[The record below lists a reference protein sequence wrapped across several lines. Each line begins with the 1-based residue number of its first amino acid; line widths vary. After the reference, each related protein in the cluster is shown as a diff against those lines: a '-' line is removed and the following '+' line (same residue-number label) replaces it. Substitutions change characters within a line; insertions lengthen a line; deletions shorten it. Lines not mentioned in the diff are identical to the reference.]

1 MSSAQRRRV
10 VVTGVGMVAP
20 VGIGKGDCWK
30 NLIEGVGGIGPIT
43 RFDASEFAS
52 TIAGEVKDFDPT
64 RWVQKREVK
73 RIDLYSQYAM
83 AAALEAVEDASLD
96 VGAEDATRCG
106 CVIGTGIGGLPTI
119 EEQFQRFLEKGPGK
133 VSAFL
138 VPKMMANAASGL
150 VAIRVGLKGPNHGCV
165 SACAS
170 GAHSVGD
177 AFRMI
182 LDDWADVMVCGGSE
196 SPITY
201 LGVSGFSSLKA
212 LSTRNDDPERASRPF
227 DRDRDGFV
235 VAEGAGILVIEELE
249 HARKRGARIY
259 AEVLGFGASCD
270 AYHITA
276 PEESGEGPARAMRW
290 ALKDARLAPEDIDY
304 VNAHG
309 TSTIYN
315 DRVETK
321 SLKMVFG
328 DHAKKLA
335 VSSTKSMTGHLLGG
349 SGALEAAITSLAI
362 SEGVVPPTVNYET
375 PDPEC
380 DLDYV
385 PNAAR
390 KMEVRAA
397 ISNSLGFGGH
407 NAVICL
413 GKPGD

>member
-10 VVTGVGMVAP
+10 VVTGVGMISP
-20 VGIGKGDCWK
+20 VGIGRHDCWK
-30 NLIEGVGGIGPIT
+30 NLVEGVSGIGPIT

-52 TIAGEVKDFDPT
+52 TIAGEIKDFDPT
-64 RWVQKREVK
+64 RWVPKREVK

-96 VGAEDATRCG
+96 VSAEDATRCG

-119 EEQFQRFLEKGPGK
+119 EAQFQRFLEKGPSK

-182 LDDWADVMVCGGSE
+182 QDDWADVMVCGGSE

-212 LSTRNDDPERASRPF
+212 LSTRNDEPQRASRPF

-235 VAEGAGILVIEELE
+235 VAEGAGILILEELG
-249 HARKRGARIY
+249 HARKRGAQIY
-259 AEVLGFGASCD
+259 AEVLGFGS
-270 AYHITA
+270 
-276 PEESGEGPARAMRW
+276 
-290 ALKDARLAPEDIDY
+290 
-304 VNAHG
+304 
-309 TSTIYN
+309 
-315 DRVETK
+315 
-321 SLKMVFG
+321 
-328 DHAKKLA
+328 
-335 VSSTKSMTGHLLGG
+335 
-349 SGALEAAITSLAI
+349 
-362 SEGVVPPTVNYET
+362 
-375 PDPEC
+375 
-380 DLDYV
+380 
-385 PNAAR
+385 
-390 KMEVRAA
+390 
-397 ISNSLGFGGH
+397 
-407 NAVICL
+407 
-413 GKPGD
+413 